1 MMSDGLR
8 EIEGEWQPGDLL
20 RASYKNPIGERSVEE
35 GLRDVPDIAR
45 IFNIERI
52 GGIMER
58 TIERVFRG
66 APEHWVGN
74 GFRVNNYF
82 PSATDFEKRMSPFFL
97 LDYHAPL
104 EYSPTTKRRGVGSHP
119 HRGFETVT
127 IAYQGAIAH
136 HDSAGN
142 GGVIRPGE
150 VQWMTAGGGI
160 LHNEYHEES
169 FAKAG
174 GIMHMMQI
182 WVNLPRRYKMTAPK
196 YQGLMTADIPEV
208 RLPTE
213 KGVVRVISG
222 AYEATKGA
230 ASTFTPAHMLD
241 LRLKPGA
248 EVRLPTPKDY
258 NTALLV
264 LKGQVNANDSP
275 AMSEGQFILFK
286 NDGEEVRIN
295 SLTDSIVLF
304 LSGEPIEEPLVHYGP
319 FIMNSDD
326 EINQAVEDFNAGRFG
341 DLPD

>member
-1 MMSDGLR
+1 VMSDGLR